1 MTTTAAQMIADANAR
16 IPGVTPAE
24 ARDRFTAGTCV
35 LLDVREPTEWETHI
49 VGAVQ
54 VPRGILEF
62 QADPASPRH
71 NPALT
76 ADRQVIVFCRS
87 GARAALAAA
96 TLTDLGFT
104 DVLNMIGG
112 LTAWKDA
119 GLPTADAHADI

>member
-1 MTTTAAQMIADANAR
+1 MTTTAAQMIAAANAR
-16 IPGVTPAE
+16 IPAVTPVE
-24 ARDRFTAGTCV
+24 ARDRLAAGTCI

-71 NPALT
+71 NPSLAP
-76 ADRQVIVFCRS
+76 DHQVIVFCRS

-96 TLTDLGFT
+96 TLADLGFT
-104 DVLNMIGG
+104 DVLNMTGG
-112 LTAWKDA
+112 LAAWKDA

>member
-16 IPGVTPAE
+16 IAHVTPQE
-24 ARDRFTAGTCV
+24 AFDLHDAGAAV

-49 VGAVQ
+49 PGAVQ

-71 NPALT
+71 NPVLNP
-76 ADRQVIVFCRS
+76 DRQVIVFCRS

-96 TLTDLGFT
+96 TLADLGFSN
-104 DVLNMIGG
+104 VLNMTGG

-119 GLPTADAHADI
+119 GLPTEDAHADI

>member
-16 IPGVTPAE
+16 IPQVTPQDAF
-24 ARDRFTAGTCV
+24 DRHDAGTAV

-49 VGAVQ
+49 PGAVQ

-76 ADRQVIVFCRS
+76 PDRQVIVFCRS

-104 DVLNMIGG
+104 DVLNMAGG
-112 LTAWKDA
+112 LTGWKDA
-119 GLPTADAHADI
+119 GLPTEDAHADI

>member
-16 IPGVTPAE
+16 IPGVKPVE
-24 ARDRFTAGTCV
+24 AYDRVAAGTCV

-76 ADRQVIVFCRS
+76 PDRQIIVFCRS

-96 TLTDLGFT
+96 TLADLGFT
-104 DVLNMIGG
+104 DVLNMTGG
-112 LTAWKDA
+112 LTAWKEA